1 MILRTLTIQV
11 EYTNLFC
18 APPLLVCWALEF
30 DWAAV
35 ADTASDESES
45 SGGQGPLSWL
55 WLWASE
61 ENFTWLA
68 SSKSL
73 VALPG
78 RSFGCCAALAA
89 LADVDL
95 SSAAFFL
102 VENFLQA
109 PLPLA
114 GSMVSS
120 VGSVVGG
127 GFTLDL
133 GLGGM
138 VGVVMSESGELGGSV
153 NEKFSE
159 SKKSGHVT
167 CQPSQILRASTY
179 RMTCKVCPIHLLS
192 QSNLQFD

>member
-1 MILRTLTIQV
+1 MLSPWVWLS
-11 EYTNLFC
+11 C
-18 APPLLVCWALEF
+18 
-30 DWAAV
+30 
-35 ADTASDESES
+35 
-45 SGGQGPLSWL
+45 SGGYSFWQVRVLRRAGPPILVMVMSIWRK
-55 WLWASE
+55 
-61 ENFTWLA
+61 FTWLA

-78 RSFGCCAALAA
+78 RSFGCCAALVA
-89 LADVDL
+89 LADIDL

-127 GFTLDL
+127 GFTLGL
-133 GLGGM
+133 GLGGI
-138 VGVVMSESGELGGSV
+138 VGMVMSESGELGGSV

-167 CQPSQILRASTY
+167 HQPSQILRASTNGT
-179 RMTCKVCPIHLLS
+179 TCKVHPIHLLS
-192 QSNLQFD
+192 QSNLWFD